1 MKEGRG
7 PHGGRA
13 RRGDVR
19 AAALSLLAEQAL
31 NGYQIIQ
38 EISERSGGV
47 WRPSP
52 GSIYPALQQME
63 DEGLIRA
70 ETGEGG
76 RRAYVLTDEG
86 RTYAAAHQDELRAP
100 WDVVAGSV
108 GSDARELRKLFGQV
122 LTAAVQVAQAGSPA
136 QIEQAHRILA
146 DTRRKLYGI
155 LAADDTDDAGDAG
168 PAADERADE
177 ADGGQG

>member
-1 MKEGRG
+1 
-7 PHGGRA
+7 
-13 RRGDVR
+13 
-19 AAALSLLAEQAL
+19 
-31 NGYQIIQ
+31 
-38 EISERSGGV
+38 
-47 WRPSP
+47 
-52 GSIYPALQQME
+52 
-63 DEGLIRA
+63 
-70 ETGEGG
+70 
-76 RRAYVLTDEG
+76 
-86 RTYAAAHQDELRAP
+86 
-100 WDVVAGSV
+100 
-108 GSDARELRKLFGQV
+108 V